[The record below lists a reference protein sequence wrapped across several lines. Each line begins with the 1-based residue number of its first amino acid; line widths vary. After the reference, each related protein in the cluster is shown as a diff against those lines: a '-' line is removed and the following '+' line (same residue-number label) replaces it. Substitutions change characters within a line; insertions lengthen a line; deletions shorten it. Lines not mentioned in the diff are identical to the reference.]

1 MGIFSTRRRV
11 ARTRS
16 GRYELNLP
24 SHERA
29 LVVNLVDQLRDVLAA
44 STDDPSVRRLFPTAY
59 AQDAERD
66 REYQQLVRDELLERR
81 LSALATVEETAEA
94 TEVGEEKLDPGLTAI
109 NDNRQVPRTIL
120 AAPEA
125 VLVVRED
132 DPEPTN
138 YPGHPKT

>member
-94 TEVGEEKLDPGLTAI
+94 TEVRSEEHTSELQSLMRLSYDVYCLIYKTNQQNKITTA
-109 NDNRQVPRTIL
+109 
-120 AAPEA
+120 
-125 VLVVRED
+125 
-132 DPEPTN
+132 
-138 YPGHPKT
+138 

>member
-81 LSALATVEETAEA
+81 LSALAPVEEPAEA
-94 TEVGEEKLDPGLTAI
+94 TEVDEEQLGAGPTAPTAHRLVRGPNPAI
-109 NDNRQVPRTIL
+109 TADDVQV
-120 AAPEA
+120 AADA
-125 VLVVRED
+125 
-132 DPEPTN
+132 PT
-138 YPGHPKT
+138 